1 MQVKNLR
8 GQKASLE
15 DQLRSAHRQHVRSD
29 GPAPDRHI
37 QFMLDDKVRVCVCAR
52 TRFCVCACVWI
63 CSLEAF

>member
-15 DQLRSAHRQHVRSD
+15 DQLRSAHRQHVRSV

-52 TRFCVCACVWI
+52 ARDSVSV
-63 CSLEAF
+63 LAFGFVV